1 MSWVTFILA
10 LVIGACATMTLPN
23 LLVGIKSRRWENL
36 FFVLAALSVAGIGWG
51 ELAMM
56 HSRTTGEI
64 GRLLQWTHLP
74 LFFLVVA
81 IVGFVRA
88 YFGTGK
94 LWLGVAACGVRL
106 ISLIINFACPPN
118 VNFREITGLGR
129 FNFLGEMVA
138 LPEGVVSG
146 WTRVGQVSSLL
157 LLAYVIEASIRL
169 WRKGGAENRR
179 RAAIVGGSITL
190 FILVAAG
197 FSALFHAGVLS
208 VPYLISLFELS
219 YYMAR
224 AAQTT
229 ERLRASEAA
238 FRESEMRISLAA
250 SAANLGLWVWD
261 VKEDNLWIMEKSRE
275 LFGFGKTERI
285 SLSRFL
291 QVVHE
296 DDRERLNKE
305 LRDSLQ
311 SGEYET
317 EYRIRGADG
326 KTRWVAGYGRIELD
340 RQGQPACLR
349 GV

>member
-10 LVIGACATMTLPN
+10 LVIGACATMALPN

-56 HSRTTGEI
+56 HSRTTEEI

-179 RAAIVGGSITL
+179 RAAIVGSSHTL

-208 VPYLISLFELS
+208 VPYLISLPFLGVVLAMGFELS
-219 YYMAR
+219 YDLAR

-305 LRDSLQ
+305 HRDSLQ
-311 SGEYET
+311 SGEWET
-317 EYRIRGADG
+317 G
-326 KTRWVAGYGRIELD
+326 
-340 RQGQPACLR
+340 
-349 GV
+349 